1 LIARLGIIVC
11 VDPDEAGIK
20 FIHSKEWSEI
30 SASAR
35 RPVERAA
42 IAFNDTVPDMC
53 HLDIF

>member
-42 IAFNDTVPDMC
+42 IAFNDTVPDLC